1 MNWTTLSSKIAE
13 LIHRRRRQILVH
25 SILYY
30 KFGDSILSDAVFD
43 QWAKELAKLQ
53 VDNPEVSES
62 VEYMYEAFKDFAGET
77 GYHLPLHD
85 IRAQRV
91 ARHLKYGSR

>member
-1 MNWTTLSSKIAE
+1 MSTKVAE

-30 KFGDSILSDAVFD
+30 KFGDSILSDAIFD

-53 VDNPEVSES
+53 TDNPDVSES
-62 VEYMYEAFKDFAGET
+62 VEYMLEAFRDFAGET

-91 ARHLKYGSR
+91 ARHLKYGPS